1 MQMPGTGRSRDGE
14 HDRQFVLDLSYK
26 QAMRALDL
34 QERALEQLRTRAG
47 IVLAASSVTASFLG
61 AQTIQHSNGLGV
73 LEVLALVSLAGSIC
87 ASVYVLLPKS
97 DFVFSLNAPRVYET
111 FYEESG
117 EEAQR
122 QLIYWL
128 ERYWRQNQ
136 EKADVLGQY
145 FFAAAL
151 ALIAQFVFWSWAL
164 AAKIS

>member
-1 MQMPGTGRSRDGE
+1 MTFWRQVEGE
-14 HDRQFVLDLSYK
+14 PDRRVILDLSYE
-26 QAMRALDL
+26 QAVRALDL

-61 AQTIQHSNGLGV
+61 AQTIQHSSGLGV
-73 LEVLALVSLAGSIC
+73 LGGLALVSLAASIC

-111 FYEESG
+111 FYGESAD
-117 EEAQR
+117 EAQR

-128 ERYWRQNQ
+128 ERYWVQNQ